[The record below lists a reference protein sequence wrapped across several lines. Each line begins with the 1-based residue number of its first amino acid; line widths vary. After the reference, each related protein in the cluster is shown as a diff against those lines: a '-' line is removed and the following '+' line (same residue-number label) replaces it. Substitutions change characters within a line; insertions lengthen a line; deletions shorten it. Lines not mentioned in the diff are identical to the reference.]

1 MHLAARIE
9 GHSIVHVRVC
19 RCAHL
24 KFAVSGEASK
34 VDRPARPDFC
44 TVLVLLAD
52 QDPANRALSNQAMQ
66 LVDAQ
71 VGVDEGSRA
80 ELARSPTYVAYAN
93 GF

>member
-1 MHLAARIE
+1 
-9 GHSIVHVRVC
+9 
-19 RCAHL
+19 
-24 KFAVSGEASK
+24 
-34 VDRPARPDFC
+34 
-44 TVLVLLAD
+44 
-52 QDPANRALSNQAMQ
+52 MQ